1 MGIMHCLQVR
11 SGRRLKWRLVYVYHV
26 LMDHTLDN
34 GCGLLSVSVVLILL
48 VEERWVTY
56 TLAELW

>member
-1 MGIMHCLQVR
+1 MHCLQVR
-11 SGRRLKWRLVYVYHV
+11 SGRRLKWRLVYVYRV

-34 GCGLLSVSVVLILL
+34 ACGLLSVSVVLILL